1 MSLNNIP
8 LYHFLLAQITG
19 TLGLEPVLSIDR
31 KFSPYFISREL
42 MLKEYMNQ
50 VWIAVVPV

>member
-8 LYHFLLAQITG
+8 LHHFLLTQSTG
-19 TLGLEPVLSIDR
+19 TLGLEPLLSIDR

-42 MLKEYMNQ
+42 MPKECMNQ